1 MPQMIINHEKVTK
14 EAAEEL
20 IRLCPFS
27 AISYEN
33 GRLDISSGC
42 KMCRLCVKKG
52 PAGVIEYK
60 EDEKHEIIR
69 PSGVYTEID
78 TQHQE

>member
-27 AISYEN
+27 AIVLRGGMPAWKKEQCVMCLSCLHHCPKFAIQYEN
-33 GRLDISSGC
+33 RTKKHGQYTNPN
-42 KMCRLCVKKG
+42 VK
-52 PAGVIEYK
+52 
-60 EDEKHEIIR
+60 
-69 PSGVYTEID
+69 
-78 TQHQE
+78 